1 MNNFYN
7 LLQVNNTSSSH
18 DIISS
23 YKNKLSKY
31 LHLNN
36 KLSSEQIK
44 EIKLLKTA
52 LYILSNHHLKTKYDI
67 LIKKEEEQ
75 PIIQEENKNIDFLPC
90 NMMEDSNLDSVF
102 NIDNTWMNEI
112 NKQNDNSKKNRVEPK
127 LLSDRVFSLPQYAK
141 KQNNTLDNDND
152 LRKPLQ
158 GRENK
163 IIK

>member
-1 MNNFYN
+1 MNNFYE
-7 LLQVNNTSSSH
+7 LLQVNNTSSVN

-23 YKNKLSKY
+23 YKNKLSIYSKSQE
-31 LHLNN
+31 NN
-36 KLSSEQIK
+36 NLSSDQIK

-52 LYILSNHHLKTKYDI
+52 FYVLSDNNLRIKYDI
-67 LIKKEEEQ
+67 LIKKQ
-75 PIIQEENKNIDFLPC
+75 QEDKKNSDFLPC

-102 NIDNTWMNEI
+102 NIDNTWMNQI
-112 NKQNDNSKKNRVEPK
+112 DKPTDNNKKNRVEPK
-127 LLSDRVFSLPQYAK
+127 LLSERVFSLPQYAK

-163 IIK
+163 TI